1 MFYYSWYMDTT
12 KRFNIVRSLVAF
24 FVGVTVAV
32 AVIQNSYLLAV
43 VGVVTGMLF
52 MIVMRSKSKI
62 TVDEREK
69 TVREKA
75 AQLTYAIFAPTMGL
89 NAFILTIFGRNNP
102 TMMAIGQTL
111 SYLTLFLITLYA
123 ISYRIVNQKLGGG
136 DVNEK

>member
-1 MFYYSWYMDTT
+1 MNTN
-12 KRFNIVRSLVAF
+12 KRFKTVRSLVAF

-43 VGVVTGMLF
+43 AGVVTGMLF
-52 MIVMRSKSKI
+52 MVMMRSKAKI

-89 NAFILTIFGRNNP
+89 NAFILTVFGRNNP
-102 TMMAIGQTL
+102 TMMATGQTL
-111 SYLTLFLITLYA
+111 SYLTLFLIALYG
-123 ISYRIVNQKLGGG
+123 ISFRIVNRKFGGG
-136 DVNEK
+136 DNEE

>member
-1 MFYYSWYMDTT
+1 MDTN
-12 KRFNIVRSLVAF
+12 KRFKTVRLLVAL

-43 VGVVTGMLF
+43 AGVVSGMLF
-52 MIVMRSKSKI
+52 MIVMRSKAKI

-102 TMMAIGQTL
+102 TMEATGQTL
-111 SYLTLFLITLYA
+111 SYLTLFLIILYA
-123 ISYRIVNQKLGGG
+123 ISYRIVNKKLGGG
-136 DVNEK
+136 DYEK